1 MFKKAGL
8 FFLTLCLISLIF
20 PTNVSAKETVTI
32 PDDVKEYCEK
42 YAEEYDLSP
51 YLLMSICWQE
61 TRCRANLENAGCKGM
76 CQISERY
83 HKGEMELL
91 GLDDLFDAEQN
102 IHLCAYIVKQL
113 SDKNSDEYYI
123 LMCYNCGSGRGKKL
137 YKQGVRTKYAK
148 TVIANSEYLRE
159 VYENEKNK

>member
-1 MFKKAGL
+1 MFKKIL
-8 FFLTLCLISLIF
+8 FLCSIVLMSFLFSTK
-20 PTNVSAKETVTI
+20 VSAKETVTI
-32 PDDVKEYCEK
+32 PEDVKAYCEK
-42 YAEEYDLSP
+42 YAEEYDVSS

-76 CQISERY
+76 CQISEKY
-83 HKGEMELL
+83 HKDEMELL

-102 IHLCAYIVKQL
+102 IQLCAYIVKQL
-113 SDKNSDEYYI
+113 SEKNKDEYYI

-159 VYENEKNK
+159 VYENEQNK